1 MVIDNIKNME
11 LIKNSNA
18 IVKYNPLNKKAT
30 IIAKESS
37 IDEQIYTEYKN
48 DRKFMGKI
56 MKDILVD
63 ALTRCKGVEIEHIE
77 EYVKNELDIDIDCEI
92 LYEANI

>member
-11 LIKNSNA
+11 LIKDSNA

-37 IDEQIYTEYKN
+37 IDEQICTEYKN
-48 DRKFMGKI
+48 DRKFIGKI
-56 MKDILVD
+56 MKGMVVE
-63 ALTRCKGVEIEHIE
+63 AFTKCKEIEIKCIE
-77 EYVKNELDIDIDCEI
+77 EHVKNKLNIDIDCEM
-92 LYEANI
+92 LYEANS